1 MFVKKPDKVIF
12 INDFLE
18 ESFNK
23 LQDNNWLKK
32 SLRKAIEDFKENA
45 FCGERIHKYLIP
57 KIYIKDYGIDNLWWY
72 PLANAWRLVYSI
84 TTKDQSMLLMIV
96 EYFNHKDYERRF
108 GYH

>member
-32 SLRKAIEDFKENA
+32 SLRKAIEDFTQPPFTVFGVGNEKDAEKFKKLAGNKCQVEILKE
-45 FCGERIHKYLIP
+45 E
-57 KIYIKDYGIDNLWWY
+57 
-72 PLANAWRLVYSI
+72 
-84 TTKDQSMLLMIV
+84 
-96 EYFNHKDYERRF
+96 
-108 GYH
+108 